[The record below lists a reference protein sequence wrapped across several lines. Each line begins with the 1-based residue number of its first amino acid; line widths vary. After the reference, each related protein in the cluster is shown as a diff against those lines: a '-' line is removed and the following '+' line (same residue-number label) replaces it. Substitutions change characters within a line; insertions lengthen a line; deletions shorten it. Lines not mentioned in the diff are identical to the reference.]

1 VPSGAPATDSL
12 PSIIHTLIVVG
23 VGGGRTYPCWKEAL
37 VRRPNNLLSLALIV
51 SALLFLT
58 ACPFKVGGA
67 GSSDPSQGPDGE
79 PIVHHFGGGGWVH
92 HQKPI
97 KISLP
102 KPPHA
107 SRSDRPLAGS
117 FEEHYPTAGSRRTA
131 PW

>member
-1 VPSGAPATDSL
+1 MSPASEVEEPTRA
-12 PSIIHTLIVVG
+12 
-23 VGGGRTYPCWKEAL
+23 GREAL

-67 GSSDPSQGPDGE
+67 SNSGPSQGPDGE

-102 KPPHA
+102 KPPHP
-107 SRSDRPLAGS
+107 SRNDRPLAGF
-117 FEEHYPTAGSRRTA
+117 FEEHYPTAGSRHTA

>member
-1 VPSGAPATDSL
+1 M
-12 PSIIHTLIVVG
+12 VVG
-23 VGGGRTYPCWKEAL
+23 VGGEGPTRAGREAL
-37 VRRPNNLLSLALIV
+37 VHRPNNLLSLALIV

-58 ACPFKVGGA
+58 ACPVKA
-67 GSSDPSQGPDGE
+67 GSPADSGPSQGPDGE

-92 HQKPI
+92 HQKPM

-107 SRSDRPLAGS
+107 SRSDRAVAGF
-117 FEEHYPTAGSRRTA
+117 FEELYPTAGRRRAA